1 MGCVSGQDCR
11 DNEKPVHEVKIDSF
25 ALSKYEVTF
34 EEYKAFTDAT
44 ERELEALNWKRSIRG
59 LIPDEFFQG
68 RYPAF
73 KVSWEDAVAYTQW
86 LSSQMGER
94 YRLPSESEW
103 EYVARA
109 GTETAYSW
117 GDSIGVNRAKCD
129 GCGNRHRYMT
139 APVGSF
145 EANAWGVYDIHG
157 NVWEWVQD
165 CWNDNYAEAPAD
177 GSAWESGNCSVRVLR
192 GGSWTAFPWYLRS
205 AYRGSLRSVFRNHSY
220 GFRVARSF

>member
-1 MGCVSGQDCR
+1 MWRIFVVLTVVVSCWTMYSVNSQPSFPRPEMVVIPGGSFQMGCVSGQDCR

-117 GDSIGVNRAKCD
+117 GDSILCGRGV
-129 GCGNRHRYMT
+129 
-139 APVGSF
+139 SF
-145 EANAWGVYDIHG
+145 GFLR
-157 NVWEWVQD
+157 
-165 CWNDNYAEAPAD
+165 
-177 GSAWESGNCSVRVLR
+177 RVLR
-192 GGSWTAFPWYLRS
+192 F
-205 AYRGSLRSVFRNHSY
+205 F
-220 GFRVARSF
+220 